1 MPLCS
6 FSQAFFS
13 GKPHNPLLNSGAIM
27 MSAVALN
34 LMHPEMRLAEKF
46 DYLLE
51 YFKVGTSSI

>member
-1 MPLCS
+1 
-6 FSQAFFS
+6 
-13 GKPHNPLLNSGAIM
+13 

-51 YFKVGTSSI
+51 YFKVTVFEPIAG